1 MSSSYQLKVVTLYN
15 ISVVTILYM
24 LMSNFFDKEKYVPFY
39 ENLQLYLKL
48 GFKLKN
54 APRIRVVY
62 NMEVLKY
69 FALWELFYV
78 KY

>member
-15 ISVVTILYM
+15 IPVAAILYI

-39 ENLQLYLKL
+39 ENLGLYLKL

-69 FALWELFYV
+69 LVLWELFYV

>member
-1 MSSSYQLKVVTLYN
+1 
-15 ISVVTILYM
+15 
-24 LMSNFFDKEKYVPFY
+24 MSNFFDKEKYVPFY

-62 NMEVLKY
+62 NMQVLKY

>member
-1 MSSSYQLKVVTLYN
+1 
-15 ISVVTILYM
+15 
-24 LMSNFFDKEKYVPFY
+24 MSNFFDKEKYVPFY
-39 ENLQLYLKL
+39 ENLGLYLKL

-69 FALWELFYV
+69 LVLWELFYV